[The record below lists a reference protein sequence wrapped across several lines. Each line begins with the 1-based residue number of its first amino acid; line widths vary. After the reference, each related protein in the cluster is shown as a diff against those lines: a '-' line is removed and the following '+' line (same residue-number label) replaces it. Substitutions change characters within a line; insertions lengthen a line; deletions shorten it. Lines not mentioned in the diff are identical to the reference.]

1 MNRPDPDEG
10 LLRRAR
16 LTLAVQNTV
25 AMTLILLVVGAVAF
39 FVVTRGQRS
48 SLEQSL
54 RQTAATEEDVV
65 DPPAG
70 SWIFDLTAA
79 GRLTGTDDPPP
90 GFPDR
95 AALDRVRAGG
105 PAELAMTET
114 GGTDYL
120 VFTRRRAANTVQVVG
135 SLAAQEAER
144 HRLLMALGVAEL
156 LGLIASCAAAF
167 LLARRATAPL
177 GEALARQR
185 RFVADASHELRTPIT
200 QLHTR
205 AQLLRQDLRAGASPE
220 AIGPDVDQLLA
231 GTRQLGEVVEDL
243 LLSTQTRAGDRGRG
257 TEVDLAVLASG
268 VLADLGPRARAQEV
282 ELVLRP
288 DPDRP
293 SVVHGREPALRRV
306 ITALIDNALSHTSA
320 GGHITVELG
329 SGERP
334 RPVVVN
340 VRDDGSGFDPADAE
354 RIFARFARGHDD
366 HRRFGLGLALAREV
380 VTGHGGTMEARGRP
394 GEGAVFT
401 IRLPAAGG

>member
-1 MNRPDPDEG
+1 MSRPDPDRG

-16 LTLAVQNTV
+16 LTLAVQNTM
-25 AMTLILLVVGAVAF
+25 AMTLILLVVGAVAL

-70 SWIFDLTAA
+70 SWIFDLTAT
-79 GRLTGTDDPPP
+79 GGLTGTDDPPP

-105 PAELAMTET
+105 PAELATTET

-135 SLAAQEAER
+135 SLATQEAER
-144 HRLLMALGVAEL
+144 RRLLMALGVAEL
-156 LGLIASCAAAF
+156 LGLIAACAAA
-167 LLARRATAPL
+167 LVLARRATAPL

-243 LLSTQTRAGDRGRG
+243 LLSTQTHSGDQGGG

-288 DPDRP
+288 HPDRP
-293 SVVHGREPALRRV
+293 SVVRGREPALRRV
-306 ITALIDNALSHTSA
+306 ITGLVDNALSHTPA

-329 SGERP
+329 SGEPP
-334 RPVVVN
+334 RPVVVT

-380 VTGHGGTMEARGRP
+380 ITGHGGTLEARGRP
-394 GEGAVFT
+394 GEGAAFT
-401 IRLPAAGG
+401 IRLPAAGE